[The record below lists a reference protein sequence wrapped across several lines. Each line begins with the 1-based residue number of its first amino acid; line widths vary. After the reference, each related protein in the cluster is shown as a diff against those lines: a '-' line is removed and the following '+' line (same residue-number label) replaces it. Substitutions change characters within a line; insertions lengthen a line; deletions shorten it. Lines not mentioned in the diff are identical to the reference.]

1 MATDIV
7 QSLFGVNPESYRQQ
21 QQQQQQSN
29 LAGQQAMEMS
39 QMDPLQRA
47 SYNIG
52 RSGYQLGGALGGA
65 LGGQDPEL
73 QKRSQRQA
81 LLGMIDPANSE
92 SYVQAIQAALQSG
105 DTEAAYALRGEM
117 MNAKQR
123 EQQAEQA
130 TMEREDYLTKRGL
143 GMQTRAIE
151 AQVQELIGQLKNADG
166 TINEKVKAQLMSTP
180 QGQAAISQF
189 AKLIPDL
196 RRIGASGAVDDPFK
210 IFADDPTASPNVKTL
225 AAQYSKSLTNGIL
238 DPEKADEKLK
248 LLVDMQQRIE
258 QYYNNQA
265 NIKSQ
270 QEILNGFKAQGL
282 ENSTAALNLQRS
294 IAEMGVKNTEFQLQ
308 LKADELARK
317 REEDE
322 WRRQNKADELIR
334 RMDEDEFKREQKR
347 QELELKKTAAEDR
360 KTQQENEL
368 ARRKEEDRFRRESK
382 ASELDLKRTLAED
395 KRQQRQDELDRKK
408 EEAANKPLRADLAKE
423 EDADYAL
430 AKDAKNLATDAYSYI
445 NRIKTGDI
453 KFGFKDRASISTRNV
468 LGSQDPDVIAR
479 NDYDQFIKR
488 LTNDSLRLNK
498 GTQTEG
504 DAQRALAEVK
514 GAESAADAARAM
526 SKLVE
531 INARRVEDAKASV
544 ERRRKN
550 AGFREPEVPIE
561 LPKFEPHVITPND
574 YNSFLKNPKY
584 PSGTVFVDPQGVRR
598 VKP

>member
-29 LAGQQAMEMS
+29 LAGQQAMEVS

-65 LGGQDPEL
+65 LGGEDPEL

-130 TMEREDYLTKRGL
+130 AMQREDYLTNRGL
-143 GMQTRAIE
+143 GMQTRGLE
-151 AQVQELIGQLKNADG
+151 ALAQELIGQLKNADG
-166 TINEKVKAQLMSTP
+166 TINEKVKERLMSFP

-210 IFADDPTASPNVKTL
+210 IFADDATISPNVKTL

-248 LLVDMQQRIE
+248 SLVDMQQRIQ
-258 QYYNNQA
+258 QYDENKA

-270 QEILNGFKAQGL
+270 QEILNGFKEQGL
-282 ENSTAALNLQRS
+282 ANSTAALNLQRS
-294 IAEMGVKNTEFQLQ
+294 IAEMGAKNTEFQLQ
-308 LKADELARK
+308 LKADELTRRK
-317 REEDE
+317 EEDE
-322 WRRQNKADELIR
+322 AKRQNRAEELIR
-334 RMDEDEFKREQKR
+334 KMDEDEWKREQKR
-347 QELELKKTAAEDR
+347 QELEQKKIEAENR

-368 ARRKEEDRFRRESK
+368 ARRKEEDRFRRDFK
-382 ASELDLKRTLAED
+382 TSELEQKKLDAEL

-408 EEAANKPLRADLAKE
+408 EEAANKPLPNVLAKE
-423 EDADYAL
+423 EEADYEL
-430 AKDAKNLATDAYSYI
+430 ARDAKNLATDAYGYI
-445 NRIKTGDI
+445 NRIKSGEI
-453 KFGFKDRASISTRNV
+453 KFGFKDRASISARNA

-479 NDYDQFIKR
+479 NDFDQFLTR
-488 LTNDSLRLNK
+488 LTNESLRLNK
-498 GTQTEG
+498 GTQTNF
-504 DAQRALAEVK
+504 DYMNALKEIK
-514 GAESAADAARAM
+514 SAESAADAARAM
-526 SKLVE
+526 NKLAEV
-531 INARRVEDAKASV
+531 NVRRTEDAKSAV

-550 AGFREPEVPIE
+550 AGYKDVIVPIE
-561 LPKFEPHVITPND
+561 LPKFEPHIITPND

>member
-29 LAGQQAMEMS
+29 LAEQQAMEMS

-81 LLGMIDPANSE
+81 LLGMIDPSNSE

-123 EQQAEQA
+123 EQQSQQS
-130 TMEREDYLTKRGL
+130 TMQYEDYLTNRGL
-143 GMQTRAIE
+143 GMQTRGLE
-151 AQVQELIGQLKNADG
+151 ALAQELIGQLKNADG
-166 TINEKVKAQLMSTP
+166 TINEKVKLQLMSFP

-210 IFADDPTASPNVKTL
+210 IFADDATISPNVKTL
-225 AAQYSKSLTNGIL
+225 AAQYSKSFTNGIL

-248 LLVDMQQRIE
+248 SLVDMQQRIQ
-258 QYYNNQA
+258 QYDENQA

-270 QEILNGFKAQGL
+270 QDILNGFKEQGL
-282 ENSTAALNLQRS
+282 ANSTAALNLQRS
-294 IAEMGVKNTEFQLQ
+294 IAEMGAKNTEFQLQ
-308 LKADELARK
+308 LRADELTRRK
-317 REEDE
+317 EEDE
-322 WRRQNKADELIR
+322 ARRQNRADELIR
-334 RMDEDEFKREQKR
+334 RMDEDEWKRNQKRDELEQKR
-347 QELELKKTAAEDR
+347 QAAEDR

-368 ARRKEEDRFRRESK
+368 ARRKEEDRFRRETK
-382 ASELDLKRTLAED
+382 TSELEQKKSDAEL

-561 LPKFEPHVITPND
+561 LPKFEPHIITPND